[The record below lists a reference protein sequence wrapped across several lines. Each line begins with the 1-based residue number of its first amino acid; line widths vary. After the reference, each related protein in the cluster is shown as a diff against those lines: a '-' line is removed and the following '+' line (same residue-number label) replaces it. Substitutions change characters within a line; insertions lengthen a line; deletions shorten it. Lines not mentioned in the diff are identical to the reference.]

1 MSTRRTIA
9 GQAGASWPAAGIA
22 GPLLFLGSHTPHRPD
37 SGEIV
42 AGTAELPP
50 DAVRPLA
57 TGAAFVDIRADR
69 ITAQA
74 WQCLRNLEVTLAA
87 AGATLAHLAL
97 LRVVLRRA
105 EDGPFLARILAALL
119 PAPLPAVDVMVCATP
134 GSDPAIDIVMDGV
147 ATHGDAAPPEKIMLP
162 ELAALTQPY
171 ATLAKA
177 AGFVFTSNLPG
188 VDPETGDAPER
199 ASQLPPA
206 FRSLVEACRPV
217 DPEIERFLV
226 QQAAMWRN
234 LRQLLDLAG
243 IPPGDVLYHNS
254 WLLRSMQFLA
264 YGSVARTFGREFDGF
279 ALSCF
284 PVTAIPGTASLWTG
298 RLVARDP
305 AGVLAKRVVGEPHAL
320 SRSYH
325 GIVQAGPVVMTAGEV
340 PIDLTVPR
348 LIEGPRHLAEA
359 ARGIAAGRSDRA
371 SPAAAQAAHV
381 YGLLA
386 EGLARYDAGL
396 GQVVHQTIYLAD
408 LADTPAVLVVALSM
422 FGGALPAT
430 SILPVLGATAYDGAL
445 IEIEV
450 TAVAVPA

>member
-1 MSTRRTIA
+1 MAGRTIA
-9 GQAGASWPAAGIA
+9 GPAGAPWPAAGIA
-22 GPLLFLGSHTPHRPD
+22 GPLLYLGSHTPHRPD
-37 SGEIV
+37 TGEVV
-42 AGTAELPP
+42 ASSAELPA
-50 DAVRPLA
+50 DAVRSVA

-69 ITAQA
+69 FTAQA
-74 WQCLRNLEVTLAA
+74 WQCLRNLEATLAA

-97 LRVVLRRA
+97 LRVVLRRV
-105 EDGPFLARILAALL
+105 EDGPFLARVLAALL

-134 GSDPAIDIVMDGV
+134 GSDPAIDIVLDGI
-147 ATHGDAAPPEKIMLP
+147 ATHGGDAPPDKVILP
-162 ELAALTQPY
+162 ELAGLTQPY
-171 ATLAKA
+171 ATLAR
-177 AGFVFTSNLPG
+177 AGGLVFTSNLPG
-188 VDPETGDAPER
+188 IDAGTDEAPAR
-199 ASQLPPA
+199 ASALPA
-206 FRSLVEACRPV
+206 DLRSLVEACRPG
-217 DPEIERFLV
+217 DREIERFLV

-234 LRQLLDLAG
+234 LRRLLELAG
-243 IPPGDVLYHNS
+243 IPSRDVLYHNA

-264 YGSVARTFGREFDGF
+264 YGSVARALGRDFDGF

-284 PVTAIPGTASLWTG
+284 PVTAIPGTDSLWTG

-305 AGVLAKRVVGEPHAL
+305 AGAMAKRVVGEPHAL

-325 GIVQAGPVVMTAGEV
+325 GIVQAGPIVMTAGEV

-348 LIEGPRHLAEA
+348 LIEGPRHLSAA

-371 SPAAAQAAHV
+371 GPAAAQAAHV

-386 EGLARYDAGL
+386 EGLGQYGTGL

-408 LADTPAVLVVALSM
+408 LADTAAVLVVALGM
-422 FGGALPAT
+422 FGGRLPAT

-450 TAVAVPA
+450 TAATDAA